1 MSEDCDLE
9 VQVKILVVEDELTS
23 RELLKVILDPYGT
36 IDMVSDGVEAIKAYN
51 MALGKQPYDLI
62 CLDIM
67 LPKMDGQQ
75 VLKGIRKIER
85 KRGIIG
91 PDGVKI
97 IMISV
102 LGDFENV
109 TEAFS
114 AQCTSYITK
123 PINADKIVTEL
134 KKLEM
139 I

>member
-1 MSEDCDLE
+1 
-9 VQVKILVVEDELTS
+9 VKILVVEDELTS
-23 RELLKVILDPYGT
+23 RELLKVILEPYGAIET
-36 IDMVSDGVEAIKAYN
+36 AEDGIQALKAFN
-51 MALGKQPYDLI
+51 MAQANQPYDLI

-75 VLKGIRKIER
+75 VLKGIRKIEAD
-85 KRGIIG
+85 KGILG
-91 PDGVKI
+91 PDAVKI
-97 IMISV
+97 IMISA

-123 PINADKIVTEL
+123 PIDADKILAEL
-134 KKLEM
+134 RNLEL

>member
-1 MSEDCDLE
+1 
-9 VQVKILVVEDELTS
+9 VKILIVEDELTS
-23 RELLKVILDPYGT
+23 RELLKVILEPYGT
-36 IDMVSDGVEAIKAYN
+36 VETVADGIEAMKAFN
-51 MALGKQPYDLI
+51 LALENHPYDLI

-75 VLKGIRKIER
+75 VLKGIRKIEGD
-85 KRGIIG
+85 KGILG
-91 PDGVKI
+91 PEAVKI
-97 IMISV
+97 IMISA

-123 PINADKIVTEL
+123 PIDADKIVAEL
-134 KKLEM
+134 GNLRL

>member
-1 MSEDCDLE
+1 
-9 VQVKILVVEDELTS
+9 VRILVVEDELTS
-23 RELLKVILDPYGT
+23 RELLKVILEPYGS

-51 MALGKQPYDLI
+51 MALAKEPYDLI

-75 VLKGIRKIER
+75 VLKGIRKIEGD
-85 KRGIIG
+85 KGILG
-91 PDGVKI
+91 PDAVKI
-97 IMISV
+97 LMISA

-114 AQCTSYITK
+114 SQCTSYITK
-123 PINADKIVTEL
+123 PIDADKIVAEL
-134 KKLEM
+134 RSLEL